1 MMMMPRDP
9 VVLIRASFTL
19 DESATVRRSLVAQQ
33 STPVMLALPPRPLVM
48 VSLTGSAEVVYFAAF
63 FAFTSAFVYSLVS
76 SSSSSRPGVL
86 KLNFL
91 IRKVKM
97 T

>member
-1 MMMMPRDP
+1 MIWTPWPLMMMPRDP

-48 VSLTGSAEVVYFAAF
+48 VSLTGSAEVVPEVVLFAAF
-63 FAFTSAFVYSLVS
+63 FAFTSAFVYSLVY
-76 SSSSSRPGVL
+76 
-86 KLNFL
+86 
-91 IRKVKM
+91 
-97 T
+97 